1 MEVRMQYASNLQHPR
16 RSLAV
21 LSSAAAVLGAA
32 VATATFALVNI
43 EDEPVVSL
51 QTPAAVSANVPSVPS
66 DTNAGSVAV
75 GIPSPAAAAKM
86 YGPVACGTD
95 AVGIPSPAAAA
106 RMNEDCGSG
115 GAP

>member
-1 MEVRMQYASNLQHPR
+1 MQYASNLQHPT
-16 RSLAV
+16 RSLAL
-21 LSSAAAVLGAA
+21 LSTAAALLGAG

-43 EDEPVVSL
+43 EDEPVVSS
-51 QTPAAVSANVPSVPS
+51 QTPAAERPTVPS
-66 DTNAGSVAV
+66 DANAGSVAV

-95 AVGIPSPAAAA
+95 AVGMPSPAAAA

>member
-1 MEVRMQYASNLQHPR
+1 MQYASNLEHQR

-21 LSSAAAVLGAA
+21 LSTAAAVLGAA

-43 EDEPVVSL
+43 EDEPVVSA
-51 QTPAAVSANVPSVPS
+51 QTRAAVSAGVPS
-66 DTNAGSVAV
+66 DANAASVAV

-95 AVGIPSPAAAA
+95 AVGMPSPAAAA
-106 RMNEDCGSG
+106 RMNEDCGA
-115 GAP
+115 AP

>member
-1 MEVRMQYASNLQHPR
+1 MHYASNLQHPR
-16 RSLAV
+16 RSLAL
-21 LSSAAAVLGAA
+21 LSTAAALLGAG

-43 EDEPVVSL
+43 EDEPVVSS
-51 QTPAAVSANVPSVPS
+51 QTPAAVSASVPGGS
-66 DTNAGSVAV
+66 NAGSVAV

-95 AVGIPSPAAAA
+95 AVGIPSPVAAA
-106 RMNEDCGSG
+106 RMNEDCGSS

>member
-1 MEVRMQYASNLQHPR
+1 MQYASNLQHPR

-43 EDEPVVSL
+43 EEEPVVSS
-51 QTPAAVSANVPSVPS
+51 QTPAAVSASVPS

-86 YGPVACGTD
+86 YGPVACGTN

>member
-1 MEVRMQYASNLQHPR
+1 MHYASNLQYPR
-16 RSLAV
+16 RSLAL
-21 LSSAAAVLGAA
+21 LSTAAAVLGAG

-43 EDEPVVSL
+43 EDQPVVSS
-51 QTPAAVSANVPSVPS
+51 QTPAAVS
-66 DTNAGSVAV
+66 AV

-106 RMNEDCGSG
+106 RMNEDCGA
-115 GAP
+115 AP

>member
-1 MEVRMQYASNLQHPR
+1 MQYASNLQHPR

-43 EDEPVVSL
+43 EDEPVASS
-51 QTPAAVSANVPSVPS
+51 QTAAAVSASVPG

-106 RMNEDCGSG
+106 RMNEDCGA
-115 GAP
+115 AP